1 MITETDFCCWHGNI
15 FTLACSAQAFVFLPR
30 FHAICVCARVC
41 CIILYAD
48 GCCWLRY
55 GLMTHSLFN
64 LLEVLQSRRQSL
76 PVRPTPERLP
86 FHTSGAVLVL
96 IETHFAATAFSQ
108 RGKWQVKFAGHFL
121 AYLCPPRSAGQS
133 GCEVPL
139 GTWSQASQDTGLYR
153 GASKSWRHS
162 WAHVCQDACLF
173 I

>member
-48 GCCWLRY
+48 GCCWLCY
-55 GLMTHSLFN
+55 WLMTHSLFN

-86 FHTSGAVLVL
+86 FPHIRGCTCLNWDPLCCDS
-96 IETHFAATAFSQ
+96 IFAA
-108 RGKWQVKFAGHFL
+108 RKM
-121 AYLCPPRSAGQS
+121 AGQVCRTFSRLPLPASVCWPKWLRSSFRDLKPGQPRHWALS
-133 GCEVPL
+133 G
-139 GTWSQASQDTGLYR
+139 G
-153 GASKSWRHS
+153 K
-162 WAHVCQDACLF
+162 
-173 I
+173 